1 MNYNCSIFLDLRN
14 LQEQIKKVFCY
25 QKLSWLFTVWIIQ
38 KFCKF
43 SAFSLGILKFCSITR
58 TFFLTVGQTNFGNK
72 IPYPWMTDAFFL
84 RIKFLI
90 LQYCYLRFNKMIFSE
105 IWQGKGNWTQLVDFI
120 DIIVKN
126 ILFTYKICYLSIV
139 CILNSVTR

>member
-1 MNYNCSIFLDLRN
+1 MNILEFFF
-14 LQEQIKKVFCY
+14 EMVFCY
-25 QKLSWLFTVWIIQ
+25 QNCSDLHTTITYCSSDRENFWNLRLKAENLQ
-38 KFCKF
+38 KVTHRQWVRT
-43 SAFSLGILKFCSITR
+43 ILIT
-58 TFFLTVGQTNFGNK
+58 K
-72 IPYPWMTDAFFL
+72 YHYPWMTDAFFL

-126 ILFTYKICYLSIV
+126 ILFTYKICYLAIV